1 MPTYG
6 KAELQPSDPQVER
19 TRNAVLNAAR
29 DLLFTEGPGA
39 VTHQRVAR
47 ASRVGRAT
55 LYRHWPERDNLLID
69 VLSSMAVPPLVAV
82 KAGPAIEQLRE
93 DMRAVRAA
101 LWGEL
106 GTIFATLIER
116 AEWDTRL
123 QPVKQKVILWANE
136 RLVATVKLG
145 IERGEIAPRVQPDL
159 LVSALLGAMF
169 ARRFVLDEPIADE
182 DLDQLLDALVPQRS

>member
-55 LYRHWPERDNLLID
+55 LYRHWPERDDLLID
-69 VLSSMAVPPLVAV
+69 VLSSLAVPPLVAM